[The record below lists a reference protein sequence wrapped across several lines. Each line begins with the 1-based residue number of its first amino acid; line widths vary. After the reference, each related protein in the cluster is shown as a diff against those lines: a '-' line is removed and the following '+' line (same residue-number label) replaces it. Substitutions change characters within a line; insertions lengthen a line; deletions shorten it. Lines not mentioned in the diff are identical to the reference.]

1 MIKITKKQLEERYK
15 NENVHKLAKEFGV
28 SVVTLMKVLK
38 QNGIPLKCPKNK
50 LEILK

>member
-15 NENVHKLAKEFGV
+15 TENVRNLAKEFGV

-38 QNGIPLKCPKNK
+38 KNGIALKAPKNK
-50 LEILK
+50 IEILK